1 MTAEFTPGQHI
12 GDYEI
17 LSILGA
23 GGMGKVY
30 KVRNVIS
37 DRIEAMKIL
46 LPDLHSNQSLA
57 DRFLREIR
65 LLATLN
71 HPNIAALRTAL
82 THENQLVMIMEFVEG
97 ETLSNRI
104 ARAPISTSEAVN
116 YADQV
121 LSALSYAHKQN
132 IIHRDIKP
140 ANMMLTPQGVVKL
153 MDFGIAR
160 SSTDGTLTSTGT
172 TLGSLN
178 YMPPEQVRGESADAR
193 SDIYS
198 FGISLYELLTGKL
211 PFHSDSQ
218 YSLMTAHLNEVP
230 APPITLRDDLPASLN
245 EIIMM
250 AMAKDPAERFQSAD
264 AFRAALK
271 SVPVSPLPFAGTTV
285 TPTPKPGTTPKP
297 SSATTLVETH
307 PITPLLVLLSIFAY
321 CSDFICWRSDLWF
334 RVVAGCRDGTRA
346 CGSRR
351 TEKARCGMNFD
362 YGTVK
367 TTVAQIFGSDQ
378 DVGKGISD
386 LLVQKLVQDGKYS
399 VIERNAL
406 DKILAEQNFS
416 NSDRADSATAAK
428 IGKILG
434 IDCIIIGSI
443 TQFGRDDQHTNV
455 GGGGYGLGRFGIG
468 GVGTSKAK
476 AVVGVSARMI
486 NTSTGEILVAV
497 TGTGEST
504 RSSTALLGGGGGW
517 SGGGGGSLDMGSSN
531 FSNTILGEA
540 VHKAVDDTGAQLDA
554 SVDKIP
560 TVKMEIS
567 GLVADVSGNT
577 LIINVGKKS
586 GVHVGDK
593 LIVTRQVRT
602 VKDPATGKVIKSVE
616 DKVGEATVTEADN
629 DSATVTYSGSGP
641 AKVGDVVKNP

>member
-1 MTAEFTPGQHI
+1 MTAEFTLGQHI

-104 ARAPISTSEAVN
+104 ARAPISTFEAVN

-140 ANMMLTPQGVVKL
+140 ANMMLTPQGIVKL

-218 YSLMTAHLNEVP
+218 YSLMTAHLNVVP
-230 APPITLRDDLPASLN
+230 TPPITLRDDLPASLN

-271 SVPVSPLPFAGTTV
+271 TVPVSPLPVADTTL
-285 TPTPKPGTTPKP
+285 TPTPKPAATPKP
-297 SSATTLVETH
+297 SSATTLVET
-307 PITPLLVLLSIFAY
+307 PLPPRISTVAAPSRTPASVPTTPAAPVSTASQVPPPVAARPSGAGRGVWLALGAVLGVGVLIA
-321 CSDFICWRSDLWF
+321 
-334 RVVAGCRDGTRA
+334 AGVYIPRRMGTHA
-346 CGSRR
+346 DPSKAVFTANSGS
-351 TEKARCGMNFD
+351 TASNAATPTP
-362 YGTVK
+362 GTPSPADTK
-367 TTVAQIFGSDQ
+367 TTPDAPAVSLQSDQGSLQVGSDGNVSMTSPKGSIQVDANTGSVKMSGKVGSLGGLPPRAASAAVASGNPKPFHDGAAQQ
-378 DVGKGISD
+378 DVAPAPPPGPSPEELAKLEDEADKLNVRAAAASQSVDTLRKQQVAAGYNLRADIASAQERMQLYLSKGDAALKANDAADAQKYFD
-386 LLVQKLVQDGKYS
+386 LADK
-399 VIERNAL
+399 EL
-406 DKILAEQNFS
+406 DKIEKF
-416 NSDRADSATAAK
+416 
-428 IGKILG
+428 LG
-434 IDCIIIGSI
+434 
-443 TQFGRDDQHTNV
+443 H
-455 GGGGYGLGRFGIG
+455 
-468 GVGTSKAK
+468 
-476 AVVGVSARMI
+476 
-486 NTSTGEILVAV
+486 
-497 TGTGEST
+497 
-504 RSSTALLGGGGGW
+504 
-517 SGGGGGSLDMGSSN
+517 
-531 FSNTILGEA
+531 
-540 VHKAVDDTGAQLDA
+540 
-554 SVDKIP
+554 
-560 TVKMEIS
+560 
-567 GLVADVSGNT
+567 
-577 LIINVGKKS
+577 
-586 GVHVGDK
+586 
-593 LIVTRQVRT
+593 
-602 VKDPATGKVIKSVE
+602 
-616 DKVGEATVTEADN
+616 
-629 DSATVTYSGSGP
+629 
-641 AKVGDVVKNP
+641 

>member
-1 MTAEFTPGQHI
+1 MTAEFAPGQHI

-46 LPDLHSNQSLA
+46 LPDLNSNQSLA

-121 LSALSYAHKQN
+121 LAALSYAHKQN

-198 FGISLYELLTGKL
+198 FGISLYELLTSKL

-218 YSLMTAHLNEVP
+218 YSLMTAHLNELP
-230 APPITLRDDLPASLN
+230 AAPITLRDDLPSSLS

-250 AMAKDPAERFQSAD
+250 AMAKDPSQRFQSAD

-271 SVPVSPLPFAGTTV
+271 TVPVSPLPESGTTV
-285 TPTPKPGTTPKP
+285 TPTPKPAAAPKP
-297 SSATTLVETH
+297 SSATTLVET
-307 PITPLLVLLSIFAY
+307 PLPPRVSTVAAPPRTPAPAQASSQAPSQSMTPQVLPP
-321 CSDFICWRSDLWF
+321 
-334 RVVAGCRDGTRA
+334 VVARPS
-346 CGSRR
+346 GSGR
-351 TEKARCGMNFD
+351 G
-362 YGTVK
+362 VW
-367 TTVAQIFGSDQ
+367 
-378 DVGKGISD
+378 
-386 LLVQKLVQDGKYS
+386 L
-399 VIERNAL
+399 AL
-406 DKILAEQNFS
+406 
-416 NSDRADSATAAK
+416 
-428 IGKILG
+428 G
-434 IDCIIIGSI
+434 
-443 TQFGRDDQHTNV
+443 
-455 GGGGYGLGRFGIG
+455 
-468 GVGTSKAK
+468 
-476 AVVGVSARMI
+476 
-486 NTSTGEILVAV
+486 
-497 TGTGEST
+497 
-504 RSSTALLGGGGGW
+504 ALLGVGVLIAAGVYIPRQIRTHADPSKAGLSTNAAQDANNPATPTPGSPTAPSEAPVVSLQSDQGSIKVDAQGNVSMESAKGSVQVGGETG
-517 SGGGGGSLDMGSSN
+517 SVKVSGGGGSLAVNSPPAPAGGQ
-531 FSNTILGEA
+531 LG
-540 VHKAVDDTGAQLDA
+540 KGNPKPLRDA
-554 SVDKIP
+554 STPQDVTPAIP
-560 TVKMEIS
+560 PGPSPEE
-567 GLVADVSGNT
+567 LA
-577 LIINVGKKS
+577 
-586 GVHVGDK
+586 K
-593 LIVTRQVRT
+593 L
-602 VKDPATGKVIKSVE
+602 E
-616 DKVGEATVTEADN
+616 DEADQLN
-629 DSATVTYSGSGP
+629 IRAATASHSVDTLRQQQAAAGYNLRGDIASAQERAQAYL
-641 AKVGDVVKNP
+641 AKGNAALKAQDVVNAKKYFDLADAEINKLEKFLGH

>member
-1 MTAEFTPGQHI
+1 MTAEFTLGQHI

-104 ARAPISTSEAVN
+104 ARAPISTFEAVN

-140 ANMMLTPQGVVKL
+140 ANMMLTPQGIVKL

-218 YSLMTAHLNEVP
+218 YSLMTAHLNVVP
-230 APPITLRDDLPASLN
+230 TPPITLRDDLPASLN

-271 SVPVSPLPFAGTTV
+271 TVPVSPLPVADTTL
-285 TPTPKPGTTPKP
+285 TPTPKPATTPKP
-297 SSATTLVETH
+297 SSATTLVET
-307 PITPLLVLLSIFAY
+307 PLPPRIST
-321 CSDFICWRSDLWF
+321 
-334 RVVAGCRDGTRA
+334 VAGPPRTPAPVPAPTPAAPVSPASQVPPPVAARPSGAGRGVWLALGAVLGVGVLIAAGVYIPRRMGTHA
-346 CGSRR
+346 DPSKAVLTANSGS
-351 TEKARCGMNFD
+351 TASNAATPTP
-362 YGTVK
+362 GTPSPADTK
-367 TTVAQIFGSDQ
+367 TTPDAPAVSLQSDQGSLQVGSDGNVSMTSPKGSIQVDANTGSVKMSGKVGSLGGLPPRAASAAVASGNPKPFHDGAAQQ
-378 DVGKGISD
+378 DVAPAPPPGPSPEELAKLEDEADKLNVRAAAASQSVDTLRKQQVAAGYNLRADIASAQERMQLYLSKGDAALKANDAADAQKYFD
-386 LLVQKLVQDGKYS
+386 LADK
-399 VIERNAL
+399 EL
-406 DKILAEQNFS
+406 DKIEKF
-416 NSDRADSATAAK
+416 
-428 IGKILG
+428 LG
-434 IDCIIIGSI
+434 
-443 TQFGRDDQHTNV
+443 H
-455 GGGGYGLGRFGIG
+455 
-468 GVGTSKAK
+468 
-476 AVVGVSARMI
+476 
-486 NTSTGEILVAV
+486 
-497 TGTGEST
+497 
-504 RSSTALLGGGGGW
+504 
-517 SGGGGGSLDMGSSN
+517 
-531 FSNTILGEA
+531 
-540 VHKAVDDTGAQLDA
+540 
-554 SVDKIP
+554 
-560 TVKMEIS
+560 
-567 GLVADVSGNT
+567 
-577 LIINVGKKS
+577 
-586 GVHVGDK
+586 
-593 LIVTRQVRT
+593 
-602 VKDPATGKVIKSVE
+602 
-616 DKVGEATVTEADN
+616 
-629 DSATVTYSGSGP
+629 
-641 AKVGDVVKNP
+641 